1 MINRNL
7 HSPTKLTEFAR
18 DFENEPD
25 TFLNKVVQKITN
37 AYNSSY
43 NSVNINPNAATN
55 IERDAERSGSARPDR
70 QNEHSSGD
78 RTDEE
83 ISPTEVIHVSRN
95 SRNAIGNICY

>member
-1 MINRNL
+1 MNRNL

-55 IERDAERSGSARPDR
+55 IERDGDRSNSGRPDR
-70 QNEHSSGD
+70 QNEAGGELA
-78 RTDEE
+78 DEE
-83 ISPTEVIHVSRN
+83 NSEIEQMNVSVGRPKV
-95 SRNAIGNICY
+95 